1 MQSATAESL
10 PDIEAPGKEAPT
22 VKHLRQVLLCPLR
35 LLHEEGEEHLR
46 RPASELLRELGEG
59 SPWREVVDE
68 YTGGSD
74 AFHERHYNEFVS
86 FLPYVQ
92 QFLYG
97 EGRSRRAAESGDE
110 DDSVVGSPMRVF
122 RRRDIA

>member
-1 MQSATAESL
+1 M
-10 PDIEAPGKEAPT
+10 
-22 VKHLRQVLLCPLR
+22 H
-35 LLHEEGEEHLR
+35 
-46 RPASELLRELGEG
+46 ELGES

-97 EGRSRRAAESGDE
+97 EGRARRSGIGQE
-110 DDSVVGSPMRVF
+110 DDPARPRGAGAVPAPPRQAGWRCAPTTGHLP
-122 RRRDIA
+122 A